1 MNKQVDTVIEF
12 PLYVANKT
20 AKTGQWLEV
29 FHKYTGKL
37 YAKVA
42 LADAKTLEK
51 AISSAVK
58 AEKEMAALKP
68 FQKQK
73 ILLHC
78 VRRFNELREELV
90 ELLIIEGGKP
100 KAAAT
105 AEVERLINTFQTAA
119 DAVTQIENGR
129 LIPLA
134 ITPAAGAFRGMVQHV
149 PIGAVSLISPFNFPL
164 NLTAHKIAPAIAAGC
179 PFVLKPASLTPISAL
194 KIAEVLAETDLPK
207 GAFSV
212 LPCQREH
219 ADILVTDE
227 RFKLLSFTGSDQVG
241 WDMKNRAGKK
251 KVTLELGGNAAVL
264 IEPDTELSDAFF
276 DRIISGAYNQA
287 GQVCI
292 SIQRM
297 LIHADIYSEF
307 KKKLLVKLKKI
318 KADDPSLDTTLV
330 GPMIKEAEAIRLKK
344 WLDKAEKKGAKILVG
359 GALNGVMFEPTLL
372 ENVDDKL
379 EIYQNEAFGPVAMIE
394 KYKDFEQ
401 GIARI
406 NDSRYGLQA
415 GIYTQNL
422 NKMLYAWDHLQVG
435 GVIINDIPT
444 FRVDNMPY
452 GGVKDSGI
460 GREGIHSAIRDMQEE
475 RLLAIK
481 Q

>member
-1 MNKQVDTVIEF
+1 M
-12 PLYVANKT
+12 
-20 AKTGQWLEV
+20 
-29 FHKYTGKL
+29 
-37 YAKVA
+37 
-42 LADAKTLEK
+42 
-51 AISSAVK
+51 
-58 AEKEMAALKP
+58 
-68 FQKQK
+68 
-73 ILLHC
+73 
-78 VRRFNELREELV
+78 R
-90 ELLIIEGGKP
+90 GKP

-307 KKKLLVKLKKI
+307 KKKLLAKLKKI

-415 GIYTQNL
+415 GVYTQNL